1 MGFLCGSVQGESPI
15 VALEAVFP
23 PVLSTAGPNAF
34 RVTAG
39 RFNQDIESLVFSDP
53 RITAVLDAAPN
64 LPLDDVAQ
72 KNFGHFSVTVDP
84 ATPPGYYEVWAVG
97 RYGISNPR
105 ILAVVNT
112 PVEVLTGNIDPK
124 NPPEVKPGVCYV
136 GTTKRSDK
144 AVVKTKKT
152 DHWPRCLLAGQVF
165 DGATIPAMTVTDSK
179 AFTIS
184 QLRAQG
190 KTPVLFE
197 KPVSVPSEPIEDV
210 YLRIYDF
217 LFRSSDATV
226 FALVIDPPEN
236 HPLLSTAG
244 WKAPYKVFSDS
255 IAPWPTVDP
264 VSIPA
269 NTTYPAPP
277 WQTTIELS
285 SAKPTH
291 EIEFPVAEGAVYEV
305 EAFSSSDL
313 SDIRIV
319 ADRIT
324 PPPTAQ
330 QVAEIQAALNAPAGT
345 AIDPAMEQRIKDY
358 RARVTMAGREVI
370 TVAEDGSGAGTKAV
384 RMTSLDPIFTIP
396 AGPVGKNVRLT
407 VSDLQLAAS
416 SKFKSPVTLRVGPP
430 QPRFHAVGHWV
441 PDTNNPA
448 QAKTTGVGLTKG
460 GQCAM
465 QVSVRRAGGF
475 AGPIQVTCDGLP
487 PGVSVYPAV
496 IAPGQTETQLIF
508 YAEENATNWVG
519 MINPVAKGSWTDP
532 NNVAQEISVPIRA
545 STIALSASGDRGLPQ
560 ARLSSQ
566 WPLKV
571 IEQDLAPIQIK
582 SGDGPAW
589 VLEIPL
595 GGSAKIP
602 IKALRRPGGEQ
613 KGVMRPQNVP
623 GKVTLGEFELPP
635 NAAEATP
642 EIKVAADAAPGE
654 YTVWF
659 QTEIILKQS
668 LHPESHGRL
677 VAYRDRI
684 AAKLADPNWTGDR
697 PAAEKIVAETNPK
710 IEALAKEIA
719 PKDFPSFVSS
729 APLRLRIVPAPEAPK

>member
-1 MGFLCGSVQGESPI
+1 M
-15 VALEAVFP
+15 FP

-112 PVEVLTGNIDPK
+112 PVEVLPGNIDPK

-144 AVVKTKKT
+144 VVVKTKKT

-165 DGATIPAMTVTDSK
+165 DAATIPAMTVTDSK

-285 SAKPTH
+285 SEKPTL

-305 EAFSSSDL
+305 
-313 SDIRIV
+313 
-319 ADRIT
+319 
-324 PPPTAQ
+324 
-330 QVAEIQAALNAPAGT
+330 
-345 AIDPAMEQRIKDY
+345 
-358 RARVTMAGREVI
+358 
-370 TVAEDGSGAGTKAV
+370 
-384 RMTSLDPIFTIP
+384 
-396 AGPVGKNVRLT
+396 
-407 VSDLQLAAS
+407 
-416 SKFKSPVTLRVGPP
+416 
-430 QPRFHAVGHWV
+430 
-441 PDTNNPA
+441 
-448 QAKTTGVGLTKG
+448 
-460 GQCAM
+460 
-465 QVSVRRAGGF
+465 
-475 AGPIQVTCDGLP
+475 
-487 PGVSVYPAV
+487 
-496 IAPGQTETQLIF
+496 
-508 YAEENATNWVG
+508 
-519 MINPVAKGSWTDP
+519 
-532 NNVAQEISVPIRA
+532 
-545 STIALSASGDRGLPQ
+545 
-560 ARLSSQ
+560 
-566 WPLKV
+566 
-571 IEQDLAPIQIK
+571 
-582 SGDGPAW
+582 
-589 VLEIPL
+589 
-595 GGSAKIP
+595 
-602 IKALRRPGGEQ
+602 
-613 KGVMRPQNVP
+613 
-623 GKVTLGEFELPP
+623 
-635 NAAEATP
+635 
-642 EIKVAADAAPGE
+642 
-654 YTVWF
+654 
-659 QTEIILKQS
+659 
-668 LHPESHGRL
+668 
-677 VAYRDRI
+677 
-684 AAKLADPNWTGDR
+684 
-697 PAAEKIVAETNPK
+697 
-710 IEALAKEIA
+710 
-719 PKDFPSFVSS
+719 
-729 APLRLRIVPAPEAPK
+729 